1 MAVVLAAVVGGFV
14 LLAFAPDRFV
24 AGSAGLAER
33 WGVSRVVVGAVIV
46 GFGTSTPEMLVSGLA
61 AADGEPEV
69 GVGNVIGSNMA
80 NLGLVLGVAA
90 LIGRIGVSSGI
101 LRCELPLAVAATVL
115 FAVLVQGGLSRADA
129 VLLLLSLVAAL
140 TILLRQAGI
149 APSGPGA
156 GDDELAEEVG
166 EFLDVKEHRSP
177 WQMAA
182 STGLGLVGTLIG
194 AQLLVWGAV
203 DIAERVELSGGFIG
217 LTIVAIGTSLP
228 ELVTAA
234 AAARV
239 GEDQLIVGNVV
250 GSNLFNCLAVGGV
263 IGLVGPAD
271 LDDAALTLGA
281 VGLML
286 LVTGLGAGALV
297 RRRHVTRGE
306 AVALLV
312 TYAGCLPLLAL

>member
-1 MAVVLAAVVGGFV
+1 VAVVLAAVVGGFV

-61 AADGEPEV
+61 AAGGEPEV

-101 LRCELPLAVAATVL
+101 LRCELPLALAATVL

-140 TILLRQAGI
+140 TILLRQAGVG
-149 APSGPGA
+149 PSGPGA

-166 EFLDVKEHRSP
+166 EFLDVEEHRSR

-263 IGLVGPAD
+263 IGLVGPAG

-306 AVALLV
+306 AAALLV